1 MSIGYFHGLA
11 LFILEY
17 PMLIKS
23 AEFITSAVRPQQ
35 YPVGNLPEFAFAGRS
50 NVGKSSLINTLVSR
64 KKLVLT
70 SSTPGKTR
78 LINFFRVND
87 AFMFVDLPGY
97 GYARVAEIERR
108 KWRPMIEQY
117 LSGRENLRAVIVILD
132 IRRTP
137 SAEDLQLLDWLGQHE
152 IASVPVITKVDKL
165 SKTAQSRQLKIA
177 ADTLRVNPNDWVL
190 FSSKSRLG
198 RDTLWKM
205 ILDLAIAPLEDER
218 A

>member
-1 MSIGYFHGLA
+1 
-11 LFILEY
+11 
-17 PMLIKS
+17 MLIKS

-35 YPVGNLPEFAFAGRS
+35 YPSADLPEFAFAGRS

-87 AFMFVDLPGY
+87 AFMLVDLPGY
-97 GYARVAEIERR
+97 GYARVSEVERR
-108 KWRPMIEQY
+108 RWRPMIEQY
-117 LSGRENLRAVIVILD
+117 LAERESLKAVVVILD

-137 SAEDLQLLDWLGQHE
+137 SEEDVRLLDWLERRE
-152 IASVPVITKVDKL
+152 IASVLVVTKADKL
-165 SKTAQSRQLKIA
+165 SKTAQARQMQLIA
-177 ADTLRVNPNDWVL
+177 DQLRVDSGEWVL
-190 FSSKSRLG
+190 FSAKSGLG
-198 RDTLWKM
+198 RDVLWKT
-205 ILDLAIAPLEDER
+205 LVAIATAAPEDER